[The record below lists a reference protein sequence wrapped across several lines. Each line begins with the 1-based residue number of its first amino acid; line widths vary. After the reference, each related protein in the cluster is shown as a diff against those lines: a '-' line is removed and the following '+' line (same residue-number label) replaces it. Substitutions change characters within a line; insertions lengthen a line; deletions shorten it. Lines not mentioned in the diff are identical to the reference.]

1 MNFGKHSREDAE
13 ESARTLGRR
22 RASLHQESPTSAGAS
37 NEEEWE
43 DATGSEEDDGVLVE
57 EGLGRFDVEEIIE
70 DGDEEEEEEDEE
82 EEGEKTSPQKDGSKK
97 ASDLKKKMKHIS
109 FEEENGNN
117 DTGTASIWRSDRSG
131 MEDEAQ
137 GPLVYSNKAYDS
149 FFQLRTEYPLLSFS
163 ILKDMDGSNRT
174 RYPFSMLLV
183 GGSQA
188 DAADKNHLALL
199 RIHNIH
205 RTKHDV
211 LSDEDEES
219 EDSFIGGDPEEE
231 LHEERTG
238 EHGSD
243 NETEEEINN
252 GEPLLEHRLI
262 PHYGS
267 ANRVRIS
274 PSAKF
279 GESQFVA
286 VWSDAG
292 HVQVFNIDYDARA
305 LVDFTNWS
313 KEEAL
318 LWKNK
323 TPQGHSSHSSPNSSV
338 AKKNEGGRRAEKPS
352 PSALCFCTPSNT
364 HRTEGY
370 GLAWSSLQP
379 NVFASGDCDGTLYV
393 WQPTDDGKWK
403 HASSSAPAQEG
414 KEAMSIEEIA
424 WSPTQSNVLL
434 TARAG
439 GVVEVWDTRDMG
451 RGAKRSWQAD
461 TSDINVADWNPSKQA
476 SHLVVTG
483 AESGA
488 VAIWDLRHL
497 GGSTAGSVGH
507 SSPAPIQDLVWHK
520 KRISSVEFS
529 LHNESVLAVTSDDG
543 QCTLWDLS
551 LERDPSEEQELVGE
565 LFGRPDLEG
574 IPDPLMFQHQGLIAP
589 KEVHWHSQIPG
600 MLVTTDYNGLHLFKP
615 MNWRSL
621 MK

>member
-1 MNFGKHSREDAE
+1 MNIGKHSRDEAQE
-13 ESARTLGRR
+13 TSRTAGRR
-22 RASLHQESPTSAGAS
+22 RQSDNEAPVTTTDQD
-37 NEEEWE
+37 NEEGWE
-43 DATGSEEDDGVLVE
+43 DLSDSDNEEDGALVE
-57 EGLGRFDVEEIIE
+57 EGLGPFDVEEIIE
-70 DGDEEEEEEDEE
+70 DDEDRDDEDEAPSSLDQGGDRNASE
-82 EEGEKTSPQKDGSKK
+82 LSKQ
-97 ASDLKKKMKHIS
+97 MKLVS
-109 FEEENGNN
+109 FEDVDNN
-117 DTGTASIWRSDRSG
+117 DKVAPCIWRSDRG
-131 MEDEAQ
+131 GEEAEAQ
-137 GPLVYSNKAYDS
+137 GPLVYSNKAYDT
-149 FFQLRTEYPLLSFS
+149 FFQLRTEYPFLSLS
-163 ILKDMDGSNRT
+163 IFKDTEGSNRT
-174 RYPFSMLLV
+174 KYPFSMLLV

-199 RIHNIH
+199 RIRNIH

-211 LSDEDEES
+211 LSDEDEDS
-219 EDSFIGGDPEEE
+219 ENSFIGGDPEEE
-231 LHEERTG
+231 HREEEG
-238 EHGSD
+238 DEEED
-243 NETEEEINN
+243 LEEINN
-252 GEPLLEHRLI
+252 GEPLLEHRFI

-274 PSAKF
+274 PFATF
-279 GESQFVA
+279 GSSQYVA

-292 HVQVFNIDYDARA
+292 HVQVFDMDYDARA
-305 LVDFTNWS
+305 LVDFANWS

-318 LWKNK
+318 QWKNK
-323 TPQGHSSHSSPNSSV
+323 LPGGGTGSNNSRTGKRNDGANQGKTS
-338 AKKNEGGRRAEKPS
+338 
-352 PSALCFCTPSNT
+352 SALRFCTPSNT
-364 HRTEGY
+364 HRAEGY
-370 GLAWSSLQP
+370 GLAWSGLLN

-393 WQPTDDGKWK
+393 WQPTDEGRWK
-403 HASSSAPAQEG
+403 YGASSAIAQEG
-414 KEAMSIEEIA
+414 MAAMSIEEIA

-439 GVVEVWDTRDMG
+439 GAVEVWDTRDMG
-451 RGAKRSWQAD
+451 RGAKLTWQAD
-461 TSDINVADWNPSKQA
+461 TTDINVADWNRSKQA

-488 VAIWDLRHL
+488 VAIWDLRQL
-497 GGSTAGSVGH
+497 GGSEGSTK
-507 SSPAPIQDLVWHK
+507 PTPIQDLVWHQ

-551 LERDPSEEQELVGE
+551 LERDPSEEQEMIGE

-574 IPDPLMFQHQGLIAP
+574 IPDPLMFQHQGLVAP

>member
-1 MNFGKHSREDAE
+1 MKAGKHSREDVE
-13 ESARTLGRR
+13 DS
-22 RASLHQESPTSAGAS
+22 SPTTAHRRVLAS
-37 NEEEWE
+37 QASPSNAAPDNEEEWE
-43 DATGSEEDDGVLVE
+43 DTSGSDYEEDGAIVE
-57 EGLGRFDVEEIIE
+57 EGLSAFDVEEIIE
-70 DGDEEEEEEDEE
+70 DDDSEVDNEARSSSLPHDGDGQAAEI
-82 EEGEKTSPQKDGSKK
+82 GKQ
-97 ASDLKKKMKHIS
+97 MKVIS
-109 FEEENGNN
+109 FEDVESDDRG
-117 DTGTASIWRSDRSG
+117 APCIWRSDRGSG
-131 MEDEAQ
+131 EEGQ
-137 GPLVYSNKAYDS
+137 GPLVYSNKAYDT
-149 FFQLRTEYPLLSFS
+149 FFQLRTEYPFLSFS
-163 ILKDMDGSNRT
+163 ILQDTDGSNRT
-174 RYPFSMLLV
+174 KYPFSMLLV

-188 DAADKNHLALL
+188 DAADKNHLAIL

-211 LSDEDEES
+211 LSDEDEDS

-231 LHEERTG
+231 HREEEEG
-238 EHGSD
+238 DE
-243 NETEEEINN
+243 EEELEEINN

-267 ANRVRIS
+267 ANRVKIS
-274 PSAKF
+274 PFATF
-279 GESQFVA
+279 GSSQYVA

-292 HVQVFNIDYDARA
+292 HVQVFDIDYDARGLTEFA
-305 LVDFTNWS
+305 NWS

-318 LWKNK
+318 QWKHK
-323 TPQGHSSHSSPNSSV
+323 YSQGNRNSTSAPGSGSSKMDGGKYGKSSSP
-338 AKKNEGGRRAEKPS
+338 
-352 PSALCFCTPSNT
+352 ALRFCTPSNT
-364 HRTEGY
+364 HRREGY
-370 GLAWSSLQP
+370 GLGWSGQLN

-393 WQPTDDGKWK
+393 WQPTDDGRWK
-403 HASSSAPAQEG
+403 HAASSTPVQQG
-414 KEAMSIEEIA
+414 KEAMAIEEIL

-451 RGAKRSWQAD
+451 RGAKLCWQAD
-461 TSDINVADWNPSKQA
+461 ATDINAADWNRSKQA

-488 VAIWDLRHL
+488 VAIWDLRQV
-497 GGSTAGSVGH
+497 GGNVGSKTQ
-507 SSPAPIQDLVWHK
+507 SAPIQDLVWHR

-551 LERDPSEEQELVGE
+551 LERDPSEEQEMVGE

-574 IPDPLMFQHQGLIAP
+574 IPDPLMFQHQGLVAP